1 MHRWQRERCSDGSF
15 LRYMSCDALSWQ
27 DALDRLRRSK
37 DAEIQSLTLQVA
49 RLSADGEAL
58 TGTAP
63 ALPPALPTP
72 STAGAVD
79 DSVLAAGRS
88 SSDALALVS
97 ANGPASGDDSER
109 HRLAEEL
116 EKLRVEH
123 DDLLVA
129 LATQVRPRVS
139 LCLQPQIVD
148 NYPHG
153 RLPSGGC
160 CDVCGFVAYAL
171 LLFRLV
177 VAKCA
182 G

>member
-1 MHRWQRERCSDGSF
+1 MHRWQRERSSDGSL

-49 RLSADGEAL
+49 RLSADVEAL

-63 ALPPALPTP
+63 TLPTT

-79 DSVLAAGRS
+79 DSFLAAGPS

-109 HRLAEEL
+109 HRLGEEL